1 MNIFEYAM
9 KMELDGKQ
17 YYEESAAKVDI
28 PELKKILSEL
38 AADEQKHY
46 LIFRALRDGLP
57 AKYEETK
64 KTKILAEVKNV
75 FESLKAQ
82 NEEFAFSEEAKN
94 IWTQAQKIEKDSE
107 VFYREKAGEVDDENQ
122 KTILTRIADE
132 EYKHWVT
139 MENVIKFL
147 DRPNH
152 WLEDAEW
159 NNLEDY

>member
-17 YYEESAAKVDI
+17 FYEESAAKTTS
-28 PELKKILSEL
+28 PELKRILMEL

-46 LIFRALRDGLP
+46 TIFRALRDGLP
-57 AKYEETK
+57 ADYEK
-64 KTKILAEVKNV
+64 AGKTKILAEVKNV
-75 FESLKAQ
+75 FETLKSQ
-82 NEEFAFSEEAKN
+82 NQDFEFPDDAKDV
-94 IWTQAQKIEKDSE
+94 WVHAQKIEKDSE
-107 VFYREKAGEVDDENQ
+107 DFYREKADEISDSHQ
-122 KTILTRIADE
+122 KEILTRIAE
-132 EYKHWVT
+132 EEQKHWIT

-159 NNLEDY
+159 SNLESY